1 MQGCIETCIISR
13 SEVLCRLLDAEAV
26 EEVLGE
32 LQRLMP
38 NQDNKRFLI
47 NNPGWMTKVERGP
60 KRLGPHPDDI

>member
-1 MQGCIETCIISR
+1 MLGKSP
-13 SEVLCRLLDAEAV
+13 VLLDGLACRFLDAEAV

-38 NQDNKRFLI
+38 KQDNKRFLI
-47 NNPGWMTKVERGP
+47 NNPDWITKVERGP

>member
-1 MQGCIETCIISR
+1 MP
-13 SEVLCRLLDAEAV
+13 CRFLDAEAV

-38 NQDNKRFLI
+38 KQDNTRFLI
-47 NNPGWMTKVERGP
+47 NNPDWITKVERGP